1 MALRDLTTL
10 HNSKPSWTF
19 TILTLFWGL
28 NPSCVLIFQ
37 VILSFPTI
45 IQDRNR
51 FGGGVFQAIKS
62 DLAFVEEFDFAVDDC
77 EIIWTS
83 LKLANCKTLFLSSYY
98 RPPNSSSDSLD
109 RLSESIRR
117 VFAKVPNHPNINIG
131 GDFNLGDIDWDTAV
145 PTPNNSSTASRHQK
159 FLQVVDDYSLSQHVK
174 APTRP
179 ISGKVLD
186 WLLTTYPNAIS
197 GTSNVTGLSDHLAVI
212 FEVNLKPTRSV
223 KPPHKVYLYNKA
235 NFDGLREFMS
245 DLSSAFFAS
254 KPEEKSIE
262 ENWNMFKI
270 SLLTGMS
277 QFIPQKLSRPK
288 FKLPWIDINIKRE
301 MRKKDRL
308 RKKAIR
314 SKNIQQW
321 KAFKHQR
328 NLVSKLI
335 EEAHNHYLND
345 VIGNSLT
352 DNPKKF
358 WS

>member
-1 MALRDLTTL
+1 MQEPKRHLTYKKL
-10 HNSKPSWTF
+10 
-19 TILTLFWGL
+19 LE
-28 NPSCVLIFQ
+28 
-37 VILSFPTI
+37 
-45 IQDRNR
+45 DR
-51 FGGGVFQAIKS
+51 
-62 DLAFVEEFDFAVDDC
+62 
-77 EIIWTS
+77 
-83 LKLANCKTLFLSSYY
+83 
-98 RPPNSSSDSLD
+98 
-109 RLSESIRR
+109 
-117 VFAKVPNHPNINIG
+117 
-131 GDFNLGDIDWDTAV
+131 AV
-145 PTPNNSSTASRHQK
+145 PTPNNSSTVSRHQK
-159 FLQVVDDYSLSQHVK
+159 FLQIVDDYSLSQHVK

-186 WLLTTYPNAIS
+186 LLLAIYPNAIS

-223 KPPHKVYLYNKA
+223 KPSHKVYLYSKA
-235 NFDGLREFMS
+235 NFDGLREFMPDS
-245 DLSSAFFAS
+245 SSAFFAS

>member
-1 MALRDLTTL
+1 MQEPKRHLTYKKL
-10 HNSKPSWTF
+10 
-19 TILTLFWGL
+19 LE
-28 NPSCVLIFQ
+28 
-37 VILSFPTI
+37 
-45 IQDRNR
+45 DR
-51 FGGGVFQAIKS
+51 
-62 DLAFVEEFDFAVDDC
+62 
-77 EIIWTS
+77 
-83 LKLANCKTLFLSSYY
+83 
-98 RPPNSSSDSLD
+98 
-109 RLSESIRR
+109 
-117 VFAKVPNHPNINIG
+117 
-131 GDFNLGDIDWDTAV
+131 AV

-186 WLLTTYPNAIS
+186 LLLAIYPNAIS

-223 KPPHKVYLYNKA
+223 KPPHKVYLIYNKA
-235 NFDGLREFMS
+235 NFDGLRDFMS
-245 DLSSAFFAS
+245 DSSYAFFAS

-308 RKKAIR
+308 HKKAIR

-335 EEAHNHYLND
+335 KEAHNHYLND